1 MVGSGG
7 GSCRRTIPSTW
18 RSTLRSW
25 SRWWP
30 GSGEQN
36 IWRGTSAL
44 HLNEATWII
53 DGSNELIVDFL
64 FALVLFLD
72 STQPWPFK
80 NPKQIFFFGSNKR
93 MTCKSNSNAKLNPGQ
108 HHSSF
113 HLPLHSNAGL
123 SFFLSFFHSEKSKK
137 TFYKNKLTLWK
148 LFDVATEIQLFLAQL
163 HKWRNLVSFI
173 PNYREISQ

>member
-1 MVGSGG
+1 MF
-7 GSCRRTIPSTW
+7 
-18 RSTLRSW
+18 LL
-25 SRWWP
+25 
-30 GSGEQN
+30 N
-36 IWRGTSAL
+36 ILKFLEFFCFGFAIRGTSAL

-93 MTCKSNSNAKLNPGQ
+93 MTCKSNSNAKPNPGQ

-113 HLPLHSNAGL
+113 HLLLHSNAGL
-123 SFFLSFFHSEKSKK
+123 VFLLNLGEGGEGCSGRGGLLRSLQ
-137 TFYKNKLTLWK
+137 YR
-148 LFDVATEIQLFLAQL
+148 L
-163 HKWRNLVSFI
+163 HLGGGVLST
-173 PNYREISQ
+173 SM